1 MAKPELEFFD
11 PTFDNSRPW
20 VPVPGYPKGIYEKIL
35 TIDPPTG
42 PWRMKTRFIHFQAG
56 IETKETLCH
65 DYWEEVYLID
75 GYLIDIAKNQT
86 FKAGM
91 YCCRPPGMKHG
102 PYKIPFGVTAY
113 EVHYYLDKK

>member
-11 PTFDNSRPW
+11 PMVLDSLPW
-20 VPVPGYPKGIYEKIL
+20 IPVEGYPDGIHEKIL
-35 TIDPPTG
+35 TIDPATG
-42 PWRMKTRFIHFQAG
+42 PWKSKTRIIRFQPG
-56 IETKETLCH
+56 IETTDTLVH
-65 DYWEEVYLID
+65 DYWEEVYIIE

-102 PYKIPFGVTAY
+102 PYKIPFGVTAF
-113 EVHYYLDKK
+113 EVHYYKD